1 MGKHPHARIL
11 GVFLASFTLVP
22 AATAAAWPEKTIR
35 VIIPWAPGGSTD
47 IVGRLL
53 AADLT
58 RRFKQQ
64 VIIENR
70 PGAGSIVGLHFAA
83 QLPPDGHNFMI
94 TSTAYGHLIN
104 QKQARGIDYVKSF
117 DHVAL
122 LGFGDSVLA
131 VHPALPVKSVK
142 ELIALAK
149 QRPGELNYSSSGIG
163 GFPHMNT
170 ELFKLM
176 TGTNIVHIPFQGGG
190 PAVADTMAGNTQIQL
205 GSITTMIAHIRSGRL
220 KVLASGGKQRNP
232 QLPGV
237 PTISEAGVPGYT
249 TYIWWGMFAP
259 RKTPADAINRM
270 NSEINAVLESP
281 DMQKKLEVQ
290 GAVPEKMSAAGFRKL
305 MVDETD
311 KWMDVIKRAGIKGE

>member
-1 MGKHPHARIL
+1 MGRHPHARIL
-11 GVFLASFTLVP
+11 GVFLASFTLAP

-64 VIIENR
+64 VIIDNR
-70 PGAGSIVGLHFAA
+70 PGAGSIVGLHLAA
-83 QLPPDGHNFMI
+83 QMPPDGHNFMI

-131 VHPALPVKSVK
+131 VHPTLPVKSVK

-176 TGTNIVHIPFQGGG
+176 TGTNIVHVPFQGGG

-259 RKTPADAINRM
+259 LKTPADVINRM